1 MQYMIKLRIKKR
13 HLNWNILAVF
23 FFVAMVMQG
32 CNKTDDCTR
41 IDRIGG
47 GLLPEQDI
55 EVPCDF
61 PEPLPIGILYEFEF
75 STEY

>member
-1 MQYMIKLRIKKR
+1 MDKLKLKKR
-13 HLNWNILAVF
+13 TLNRNFLTVCL
-23 FFVAMVMQG
+23 FVAMVIQG
-32 CNKTDDCTR
+32 CDKTDDCTR

-61 PEPLPIGILYEFEF
+61 PEPLPIGILDKDEF
-75 STEY
+75 STEN

>member
-1 MQYMIKLRIKKR
+1 MKITYI
-13 HLNWNILAVF
+13 NWEVLAIF
-23 FFVAMVMQG
+23 LFVVMVLQG
-32 CNKTDDCTR
+32 CDKTDDCTR

-61 PEPLPIGILYEFEF
+61 PEPLPLGGLR
-75 STEY
+75 

>member
-1 MQYMIKLRIKKR
+1 MKR
-13 HLNWNILAVF
+13 RYLNWNILAVLF
-23 FFVAMVMQG
+23 FAVMITYG
-32 CNKTDDCTR
+32 CDKTDDCSR

-61 PEPLPIGILYEFEF
+61 PEPLPIGVLDKV
-75 STEY
+75 

>member
-1 MQYMIKLRIKKR
+1 MKITYV
-13 HLNWNILAVF
+13 NWEVLAMF
-23 FFVAMVMQG
+23 LFVVMVSQG
-32 CNKTDDCTR
+32 CDKTNDCTR

-61 PEPLPIGILYEFEF
+61 PEPLPIGELDGI
-75 STEY
+75 